1 MRVASLDLLRG
12 VAILGIL
19 PMNILGFGL
28 IAEAYQNP
36 LAMGPIDPASMWAW
50 RINHLLFD
58 QRFMTIF
65 CVMFGAGI
73 ALLAARPTR
82 PGVSATGRHYR
93 RMGWLLAIG
102 MVHAYGIWYGDIL
115 ANYAVCA
122 MLIWPLRRLASG
134 WLCAIAGTLLMVP
147 PLIMAALA
155 LVIGFAPE
163 SMIPKM
169 MASWAPPPELVA
181 EEIAAMRGGW
191 LEQMPVRAVNAALM
205 QFGIFFLWALWRT
218 TALMM
223 LGIVLYR
230 SGFLSAAWRPRTY
243 ALLAILATLVG
254 LALTGTGIVRAER
267 AEFTGTSMI
276 TTWMNW
282 NYFGSLFGALGWASA
297 IMLIAQAAQPAWLLG
312 PLEAVGRTS
321 LSNYLLQS
329 LICTLIF
336 YGHGLGWF
344 GHLDR
349 VQLWGVVLVVW
360 ALQVA
365 LTLLWLRIASVGP
378 VEWAWRSLSAWTPLP
393 LLRRA
398 AT

>member
-28 IAEAYQNP
+28 IAMAYQNP

-50 RINHLLFD
+50 RITHLLFD

-73 ALLAARPTR
+73 ALLAERPTR
-82 PGVSATGRHYR
+82 PGVSAAGRHYR
-93 RMGWLLAIG
+93 RMGWLLALG

-122 MLIWPLRRLASG
+122 MIIWPLRRLANG
-134 WLCAIAGTLLMVP
+134 WLCAIAGALIVVP

-163 SMIPKM
+163 SMIPKI
-169 MASWAPPPELVA
+169 MASWAPPPDLVA

-191 LEQMPVRAVNAALM
+191 LEQMPVRAANAALM
-205 QFGIFFLWALWRT
+205 QFAMFFMWALWRT

-230 SGFLSAAWRPRTY
+230 SGFLSALWRARTY
-243 ALLAILATLVG
+243 ALLAIVG
-254 LALTGTGIVRAER
+254 SVIGIALTGAGIVRAER
-267 AEFTGTSMI
+267 ADFTGTSMI

-297 IMLIAQAAQPAWLLG
+297 IMLLAQAARPVRLLAA
-312 PLEAVGRTS
+312 LEAVGRTS

-329 LICTLIF
+329 VICTLIF

-349 VQLWGVVLVVW
+349 VQLWGVVLAVW
-360 ALQVA
+360 ALQIA
-365 LTLLWLRIASVGP
+365 LTLLWLRVAAVGP
-378 VEWAWRSLSAWTPLP
+378 VEWAWRSLAAWAPLP

-398 AT
+398 AA

>member
-19 PMNILGFGL
+19 PMNIAAFGM
-28 IAEAYQNP
+28 IAMAYQNP

-50 RINHLLFD
+50 RITHLLFD

-73 ALLAARPTR
+73 ALLAERPTR
-82 PGVSATGRHYR
+82 PGVSAAGRHYR
-93 RMGWLLAIG
+93 RMGWLLALG

-122 MLIWPLRRLASG
+122 MIIWPLRRLANG
-134 WLCAIAGTLLMVP
+134 WLCAIAAALIVVP

-163 SMIPKM
+163 SMIPKI
-169 MASWAPPPELVA
+169 MASWAPPPDLVA

-191 LEQMPVRAVNAALM
+191 LEQMPVRATNAALM
-205 QFGIFFLWALWRT
+205 QFGIFFMWALWRT

-243 ALLAILATLVG
+243 ALLAVLATLIG

-297 IMLIAQAAQPAWLLG
+297 IMLLAQAARPVRLLAA
-312 PLEAVGRTS
+312 LEAVGRTS

-329 LICTLIF
+329 VICTLIF

-349 VQLWGVVLVVW
+349 VQLWGVVLAVW
-360 ALQVA
+360 ALQIA
-365 LTLLWLRIASVGP
+365 LTLLWLRVAAVGP
-378 VEWAWRSLSAWTPLP
+378 VEWAWRSLAAWAPLP

-398 AT
+398 AA

>member
-19 PMNILGFGL
+19 PMNIVGFGL

-36 LAMGPIDPASMWAW
+36 LAMGPIDPAGMWTW
-50 RINHLLFD
+50 RITHLLFD

-73 ALLAARPTR
+73 ALLAERPTR
-82 PGVSATGRHYR
+82 AGVSPAGRHYR

-102 MVHAYGIWYGDIL
+102 IVHAYGIWYGDIL

-122 MLIWPLRRLASG
+122 MIIWPLRRLASG
-134 WLCAIAGTLLMVP
+134 WLCAIAGVLLTVP
-147 PLIMAALA
+147 PLIMAGLA
-155 LVIGFAPE
+155 LLLGFAPPE
-163 SMIPKM
+163 ITTKM
-169 MASWAPPPELVA
+169 MMSWQPPPDAVA
-181 EEIAAMRGGW
+181 AEIAAMRGSW
-191 LEQMPVRAVNAALM
+191 LEQMPVRAANAALM
-205 QFGIFFLWALWRT
+205 QFGIFFMWALWRT

-230 SGFLSAAWRPRTY
+230 SGFLSAAWRARTY
-243 ALLAILATLVG
+243 ALLAFVASAIG
-254 LALTGTGIVRAER
+254 LALTGTGIVAAER
-267 AEFTGTSMI
+267 AEFTGI
-276 TTWMNW
+276 AIVTTWMNW

-297 IMLIAQAAQPAWLLG
+297 IMLLAQAGRPARLLAA
-312 PLEAVGRTS
+312 LEAVGRTS

-329 LICTLIF
+329 VICTLIF

-349 VQLWGVVLVVW
+349 VQLWGVALAVW
-360 ALQVA
+360 ALQVT
-365 LTLLWLRIASVGP
+365 LTLLWLRVASVGP
-378 VEWAWRSLSAWTPLP
+378 VEWAWRSLAAWRVLTASPG
-393 LLRRA
+393 RR
-398 AT
+398 

>member
-19 PMNILGFGL
+19 PMNIVAFGM
-28 IAEAYQNP
+28 IAMAYQNP
-36 LAMGPIDPASMWAW
+36 TAMGPTDPASMWAW
-50 RINHLLFD
+50 RITHLLFD

-73 ALLAARPTR
+73 ALLGERPTR
-82 PGVSATGRHYR
+82 PGVSPAERHYR
-93 RMGWLLAIG
+93 RMAWLLAIG

-122 MLIWPLRRLASG
+122 MIIWPLRRLASA
-134 WLCAIAGTLLMVP
+134 WLCTIAAALLMVP
-147 PLIMAALA
+147 PLMMGALSLLLGFVPEDMLPKIMAT
-155 LVIGFAPE
+155 
-163 SMIPKM
+163 
-169 MASWAPPPELVA
+169 WTPPPEAVT

-191 LEQMPVRAVNAALM
+191 LQQMPVRAANAALM
-205 QFGIFFLWALWRT
+205 QFGIFFMWSLWRT

-230 SGFLSAAWRPRTY
+230 SGFLSALWRTRTY
-243 ALLAILATLVG
+243 ALLAILATAVG
-254 LALTGTGIVRAER
+254 LSLTGVGIVLAER
-267 AEFTGTSMI
+267 VEFTGVSMI

-297 IMLIAQAAQPAWLLG
+297 IMLLAHAARPAWLLG

-349 VQLWGVVLVVW
+349 VQLWGVVLAVW
-360 ALQVA
+360 ALQIT

-378 VEWAWRSLSAWTPLP
+378 VEWAWRSLAAWTPLP

-398 AT
+398 AI

>member
-19 PMNILGFGL
+19 PMNIAAFGM
-28 IAEAYQNP
+28 IAMAYQNP

-50 RINHLLFD
+50 RITHLLFD

-73 ALLAARPTR
+73 ALLAERPTR
-82 PGVSATGRHYR
+82 PGVSAAGRHYR
-93 RMGWLLAIG
+93 RMGWLLALG

-122 MLIWPLRRLASG
+122 MIIWPLRRLANG
-134 WLCAIAGTLLMVP
+134 WLCAIAAALIVVP

-163 SMIPKM
+163 SMIPKI
-169 MASWAPPPELVA
+169 MASWAPPPDLVA

-191 LEQMPVRAVNAALM
+191 LEQMPVRAANAALM
-205 QFGIFFLWALWRT
+205 QFAMFFMWALWRT

-243 ALLAILATLVG
+243 ALLAVLATLIG

-297 IMLIAQAAQPAWLLG
+297 IMLLAQAARPVRLLAA
-312 PLEAVGRTS
+312 LEAVGRTS

-329 LICTLIF
+329 VICTLIF

-349 VQLWGVVLVVW
+349 VQLWGVVLAVW
-360 ALQVA
+360 ALQIA
-365 LTLLWLRIASVGP
+365 LTLLWLRVAAVGP
-378 VEWAWRSLSAWTPLP
+378 VEWAWRSLAAWAPLP

-398 AT
+398 AA

>member
-28 IAEAYQNP
+28 IAMAYQNP

-50 RINHLLFD
+50 RITHLLFD

-73 ALLAARPTR
+73 ALLAERPTR
-82 PGVSATGRHYR
+82 PGVSAAGRHYR
-93 RMGWLLAIG
+93 RMGWLLALG

-122 MLIWPLRRLASG
+122 MIIWPLRRLANG
-134 WLCAIAGTLLMVP
+134 WLCAIAGALIVVP

-163 SMIPKM
+163 SMIPKI
-169 MASWAPPPELVA
+169 MASWAPPPDLVA

-191 LEQMPVRAVNAALM
+191 LEQMPVRAANAALM
-205 QFGIFFLWALWRT
+205 QFAMFFMWALWRT

-243 ALLAILATLVG
+243 ALLAVLATLIG

-297 IMLIAQAAQPAWLLG
+297 IMLLAQAARPVRLLAA
-312 PLEAVGRTS
+312 LEAVGRTS

-329 LICTLIF
+329 VICTLIF

-349 VQLWGVVLVVW
+349 VQLWGVVLAVW
-360 ALQVA
+360 ALQIA
-365 LTLLWLRIASVGP
+365 LTLLWLRVAAVGP
-378 VEWAWRSLSAWTPLP
+378 VEWAWRSLAAWAPLP

-398 AT
+398 AA

>member
-19 PMNILGFGL
+19 PMNIAAFGM
-28 IAEAYQNP
+28 IAMAYQNP

-50 RINHLLFD
+50 RITHLLFD

-73 ALLAARPTR
+73 ALLAERPTR
-82 PGVSATGRHYR
+82 PGVSAAGRHYR
-93 RMGWLLAIG
+93 RMGWLLALG

-122 MLIWPLRRLASG
+122 MIIWPLRRLANG
-134 WLCAIAGTLLMVP
+134 WLCAIAGALIVVP

-163 SMIPKM
+163 SMIPKI
-169 MASWAPPPELVA
+169 MASWAPPPDLVA

-191 LEQMPVRAVNAALM
+191 LEQMPVRAANAALM
-205 QFGIFFLWALWRT
+205 QFAMFFMWALWRT

-243 ALLAILATLVG
+243 ALLAVLATLIG

-297 IMLIAQAAQPAWLLG
+297 IMLLAQAARPVRLLAA
-312 PLEAVGRTS
+312 LEAVGRTS

-329 LICTLIF
+329 VICTLIF

-349 VQLWGVVLVVW
+349 VQLWGVVLAVW
-360 ALQVA
+360 ALQIA
-365 LTLLWLRIASVGP
+365 LTLLWLRVAAVGP
-378 VEWAWRSLSAWTPLP
+378 VEWAWRSLAAWAPLP

-398 AT
+398 AA

>member
-28 IAEAYQNP
+28 IAMAYQNP

-50 RINHLLFD
+50 RITHLLFD

-73 ALLAARPTR
+73 ALLAERPTR
-82 PGVSATGRHYR
+82 PGVSAAGRHYR
-93 RMGWLLAIG
+93 RMGWLLALG

-122 MLIWPLRRLASG
+122 MIIWPLRRLANG
-134 WLCAIAGTLLMVP
+134 WLCAIAGALIVVP

-163 SMIPKM
+163 SMIPKI
-169 MASWAPPPELVA
+169 MASWAPPPDLVA

-191 LEQMPVRAVNAALM
+191 LEQMPVRAANAALM
-205 QFGIFFLWALWRT
+205 QFAMFFMWALWRT

-230 SGFLSAAWRPRTY
+230 SGFLSALWRARTY
-243 ALLAILATLVG
+243 ALLAIVG
-254 LALTGTGIVRAER
+254 SVIGIALTGAGIVRAER

-297 IMLIAQAAQPAWLLG
+297 IMLLAQAARPVRLLAA
-312 PLEAVGRTS
+312 LEAVGRTS

-329 LICTLIF
+329 VICTLIF

-349 VQLWGVVLVVW
+349 VQLWGVVLAVW
-360 ALQVA
+360 ALQIA
-365 LTLLWLRIASVGP
+365 LTLLWLRVAAVGP
-378 VEWAWRSLSAWTPLP
+378 VEWAWRSLAAWAPLP

-398 AT
+398 AA

>member
-19 PMNILGFGL
+19 PMNIAAFGM
-28 IAEAYQNP
+28 IAMAYQNP

-50 RINHLLFD
+50 RITHLLFD

-73 ALLAARPTR
+73 ALLAERPTR
-82 PGVSATGRHYR
+82 PGVSAAGRHYR
-93 RMGWLLAIG
+93 RMGWLLALG

-122 MLIWPLRRLASG
+122 MIIWPLRRLANG
-134 WLCAIAGTLLMVP
+134 WLCAIAGALIVVP

-163 SMIPKM
+163 SMIPKI
-169 MASWAPPPELVA
+169 MASWAPPPDLVA

-191 LEQMPVRAVNAALM
+191 LEQMPVRATNAALM
-205 QFGIFFLWALWRT
+205 QFGIFFMWALWRT

-243 ALLAILATLVG
+243 ALLAVLATLIG

-297 IMLIAQAAQPAWLLG
+297 IMLLAQAARPVRLLAA
-312 PLEAVGRTS
+312 LEAVGRTS

-329 LICTLIF
+329 VICTLIF

-349 VQLWGVVLVVW
+349 VQLWGVVLAVW
-360 ALQVA
+360 ALQIA
-365 LTLLWLRIASVGP
+365 LTLLWLRVAAVGP
-378 VEWAWRSLSAWTPLP
+378 VEWAWRSLAAWAPLP

-398 AT
+398 AA

>member
-1 MRVASLDLLRG
+1 
-12 VAILGIL
+12 
-19 PMNILGFGL
+19 
-28 IAEAYQNP
+28 
-36 LAMGPIDPASMWAW
+36 MWAW
-50 RINHLLFD
+50 RITHLLFD

-73 ALLAARPTR
+73 ALLAERPTR
-82 PGVSATGRHYR
+82 PGVSAAGRHYR
-93 RMGWLLAIG
+93 RMGWLLALG

-122 MLIWPLRRLASG
+122 MIIWPLRRLANG
-134 WLCAIAGTLLMVP
+134 WLCAIAGALIVVP

-163 SMIPKM
+163 SMIPKI
-169 MASWAPPPELVA
+169 MASWAPPPDLVA

-191 LEQMPVRAVNAALM
+191 LEQMPVRAANAALM
-205 QFGIFFLWALWRT
+205 QFGIFFMWALWRT

-230 SGFLSAAWRPRTY
+230 SGFLSALWRARTY
-243 ALLAILATLVG
+243 ALLAIVG
-254 LALTGTGIVRAER
+254 SVIGIALTGAGIVRAER
-267 AEFTGTSMI
+267 ADFTGTSMI

-297 IMLIAQAAQPAWLLG
+297 IMLLAQAARPVRLLAA
-312 PLEAVGRTS
+312 LEAVGRTS

-329 LICTLIF
+329 VICTLIF

-349 VQLWGVVLVVW
+349 VQLWGVVLAVW
-360 ALQVA
+360 ALQIA
-365 LTLLWLRIASVGP
+365 LTLLWLRVAAVGP
-378 VEWAWRSLSAWTPLP
+378 VEWAWRSLAAWAPLP

-398 AT
+398 AA